1 LQGAEPIFLYPSY
14 NIINSAPI
22 DFSFSHAKWV
32 FMSTKEDKTKPE
44 VVQLLNMTRA
54 CEIWGVTKWHVYD
67 LIKAGR
73 IKPITN
79 AGKGFKFLATDY
91 KLEFL
96 ERL

>member
-1 LQGAEPIFLYPSY
+1 MKTREET
-14 NIINSAPI
+14 
-22 DFSFSHAKWV
+22 
-32 FMSTKEDKTKPE
+32 TKTE
-44 VVQLLNMTRA
+44 VVQMLNMTRA

-79 AGKGFKFLATDY
+79 AGKGFKFLVTDY
-91 KLEFL
+91 KQEFL

>member
-1 LQGAEPIFLYPSY
+1 MKTREET
-14 NIINSAPI
+14 
-22 DFSFSHAKWV
+22 
-32 FMSTKEDKTKPE
+32 TKTE
-44 VVQLLNMTRA
+44 VVQMLNMTRA

-91 KLEFL
+91 KQRQNSPRIVLSEFPSGL
-96 ERL
+96 YRKPA